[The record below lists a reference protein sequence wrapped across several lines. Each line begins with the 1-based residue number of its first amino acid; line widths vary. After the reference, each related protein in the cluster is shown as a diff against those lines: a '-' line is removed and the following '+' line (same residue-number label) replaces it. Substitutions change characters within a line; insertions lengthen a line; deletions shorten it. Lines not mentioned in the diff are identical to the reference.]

1 MRHRVRLSV
10 ALPIAVVFIAG
21 ACVALAPA
29 ALLDRP
35 VAAAT
40 GDALHL
46 VEARGTVWRGN
57 AIVTDAS
64 GTPRFPCAWRL
75 SPLAL
80 LRGDVELTLDPQGR
94 VSVSARDVALTDVH
108 LDVPASIL
116 GAWLPRG
123 VAAAIGGTMRIDVAA
138 LRFDGQS
145 GDGALDA
152 RWEQARIA
160 LNGALADFGT
170 ATLHATPRGADITGT
185 VTNAGGNLRI
195 AGDFVLTNDSAGVS
209 GTIAPVGEPVPEIAR
224 MLAALGTPDASGAV
238 RFAWRGKRP

>member
-1 MRHRVRLSV
+1 MRLSV

-21 ACVALAPA
+21 AGVAFAPA

-40 GDALHL
+40 GGALRIAQ
-46 VEARGTVWRGN
+46 ARGTVWRGT
-57 AIVTDAS
+57 AFVADSTGA
-64 GTPRFPCAWRL
+64 GRLPFAWRL

-80 LRGDVELTLDPQGR
+80 LRGDIELALEPQGR
-94 VSVSARDVALTDVH
+94 VNVNAHDVALTDVH
-108 LDVPASIL
+108 LDVPASML

-123 VAAAIGGTMRIDVAA
+123 VAAAVGGTLRVDAAA
-138 LRFDGQS
+138 LRFDGQG
-145 GDGALDA
+145 GDGALDV
-152 RWEQARIA
+152 RWERARIA
-160 LNGALADFGT
+160 LNSALADLGT

-185 VTNAGGNLRI
+185 VTNAGGNLRVS
-195 AGDFVLTNDSAGVS
+195 GDFIVTNDSAGVS
-209 GTIAPVGEPVPEIAR
+209 GTIAPVGDPAPEIAR